1 MRLRRWWC
9 EKRNHPG
16 ADMVV
21 DEREFVFMFCPSCR
35 TIKFTALADGV
46 FTYEDHVNYYKELLN
61 DYGFEG

>member
-1 MRLRRWWC
+1 
-9 EKRNHPG
+9 
-16 ADMVV
+16 MVV